1 MTLPPLPGK
10 VRAFPK
16 EGPAPVMNHAPVI
29 NPVRLAAALL
39 SLPLALGAASAAHA
53 AEIAP
58 LPLPAGYY
66 TEAGE
71 VCGEGNDA
79 TLLHLHGAGFT
90 NRFGLCSFDAVS
102 AEGTDSYSYAVTC
115 EDAEQGLE
123 TLNEGR
129 ITLTGKDS
137 FHIFDGLMD
146 LEYSYCPAS
155 ELPAPYGND

>member
-1 MTLPPLPGK
+1 MK
-10 VRAFPK
+10 
-16 EGPAPVMNHAPVI
+16 NI
-29 NPVRLAAALL
+29 ILAAALIAL
-39 SLPLALGAASAAHA
+39 PLMAKGAALPLA
-53 AEIAP
+53 E
-58 LPLPAGYY
+58 GYY

-79 TLLHLHGAGFT
+79 TLLYLHAGGFT
-90 NRFGLCSFDAVS
+90 NRYGKCSFDAITS
-102 AEGTDSYSYAVTC
+102 EGTDSYSYAVTC
-115 EDAEQGLE
+115 EDPEQGLE

-146 LEYSYCPAS
+146 LEYSFCPAS